1 VSKKPPTEKYAA
13 GGGLLSRRSF
23 LSKAA
28 GSSLILPMPFVAAS
42 DLNNV
47 PESWSKPGKDFS
59 NYGLPPESPDH
70 PIRWISNHPAVPGEG
85 VSWTPHHQLYGTIT
99 PNGLHF
105 ERHHNGIP
113 EVDANSWEMAIHG
126 RVKTPLAFSLDD
138 LHRLP
143 MHSRQLFIECGGNS
157 NAMWRERPVQTAAGY
172 IHGLM
177 SCAEWTGALLS
188 DLLTLAGIDTEGS
201 WIIADGLDSA
211 GVTVSIPIEKALDDV
226 LLALYQN
233 GEPIRPEQGYPA
245 RLIVPGWEGIRHLK
259 WIRSLQVSDQPL
271 MSKYDTVSYT
281 ELKPSG
287 KFDRFTFAM
296 DVKSFITQPSP
307 GYKLEQ
313 PGLYEIRGIAWSGHG
328 KITRVEV
335 SADGGLSWAD
345 AHLQKPIIDKS
356 LVRFRQPWRWSGGP
370 TNLLSRATDDRG
382 NTQLTRNAAIDAK
395 GASAYYHYN
404 GDTVWSVEA
413 NGSVRHVY
421 L

>member
-1 VSKKPPTEKYAA
+1 MGNKPLTEEYAA

-28 GSSLILPMPFVAAS
+28 GSSLLLPMPFVAAS
-42 DLNNV
+42 DLNTV
-47 PESWSKPGKDFS
+47 PDSWMTPGKDFS
-59 NYGLPPESPDH
+59 NYGSPPDSPDH
-70 PIRWISNHPAVPGEG
+70 PIRWISSHPAVPGEG
-85 VSWTPHHQLYGTIT
+85 VSWTPHHQLHGTIT

-113 EVDANSWEMAIHG
+113 EVDTDSWEVAIHG
-126 RVKTPLAFSLDD
+126 HVKSPIAFSLED

-143 MHSRQLFIECGGNS
+143 LHTRQLFIECGGNS

-177 SCAEWTGALLS
+177 SCAEWTGVLLS
-188 DLLTLAGIDTEGS
+188 DLLQLAGVKADGH

-211 GVTVSIPIEKALDDV
+211 GVTVSIPFEKAFDDV
-226 LLALYQN
+226 LVALYQN

-281 ELKPSG
+281 ELTPSG

-307 GYKLEQ
+307 GYKLAQ
-313 PGLYEIRGIAWSGHG
+313 QGLYEIRGIAWSGHG

-335 SADGGLSWAD
+335 SADGGQSWAD
-345 AHLQKPIIDKS
+345 AHLQKPILDKS
-356 LVRFRQPWRWSGGP
+356 LVRFRQPWRWSGD
-370 TNLLSRATDDRG
+370 TTTLLSRATDNRG
-382 NTQLTRNAAIDAK
+382 NIQLNRSAAIAAK
-395 GASAYYHYN
+395 GTSAYYHYN
-404 GDTVWSVEA
+404 GDTVWSVDTD
-413 NGSVRHVY
+413 GSVQHVY